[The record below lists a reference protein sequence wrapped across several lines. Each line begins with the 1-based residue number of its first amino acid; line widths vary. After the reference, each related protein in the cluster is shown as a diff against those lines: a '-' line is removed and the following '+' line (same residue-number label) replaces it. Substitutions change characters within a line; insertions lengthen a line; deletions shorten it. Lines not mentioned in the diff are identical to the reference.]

1 VVEGVSEARV
11 AWKGLFD
18 PLLDWY
24 TREKRDL
31 PWRRTS
37 DPYAILVS
45 EVMLQQTRVETVIA
59 YYARFLEHFPS
70 VASLARASLEDVYE
84 EWAGLGYYRRAKS
97 LWLAASQILQRGQ
110 FPNRE
115 QDLRQL
121 PGVGD
126 YTAAALTSI
135 AFGQPAVAL
144 DGNAIRVLSRIYGIQ
159 GKALSQQHRQDLKR
173 RTLPQIPGSNA
184 GDFTQ
189 AVMELGA
196 RLCLPR
202 QPRCLLC
209 PMQNRCRAYLDQT
222 IGEQPR
228 PPRGRA
234 RQREDIVALRLRR
247 DNKVWLE
254 RRAET
259 PFLAHQWVPPW
270 FASAQAQEMERY
282 RAEFPGSRPEL
293 VSVIEHAITYRD
305 LSIQVWE
312 WEVQSVSEIHS
323 EPGRYF
329 ESNSQRFPAF
339 TRKILTA
346 RVRES
351 PKPGSD

>member
-1 VVEGVSEARV
+1 MVDQVCEAKV
-11 AWKGLFD
+11 AWKGLFE
-18 PLLDWY
+18 PLLVWY
-24 TREKRDL
+24 SREKRDL
-31 PWRRTS
+31 PWRNTQ

-59 YYARFLEHFPS
+59 YYARFLERFPT
-70 VASLARASLEDVYE
+70 ALSLANASLEEVYE

-97 LWLAASQILQRGQ
+97 LWQAAQVLQRGP
-110 FPNRE
+110 FPNCE

-135 AFGQPAVAL
+135 AFGRPAVAL
-144 DGNAIRVLSRIYGIQ
+144 DGNAIRVLSRVYGLE
-159 GKALSQQHRQDLKR
+159 GEKLCQQHRQDLKQ
-173 RTLPQIPGSNA
+173 RTLPQIPPSRA

-196 RLCLPR
+196 RVCLPR
-202 QPRCLLC
+202 QPRCQLC
-209 PMQNRCRAYLDQT
+209 PMHDRCRAFLDQT

-228 PPRGRA
+228 PSPGRS
-234 RQREDIVALRLRR
+234 RQPVELVALRLRR
-247 DNKVWLE
+247 EDKVWLE

-293 VSVIEHAITYRD
+293 IAVIEHAITYRD

-323 EPGRYF
+323 EPGGFF

-346 RVRES
+346 KVRES
-351 PKPGSD
+351 PKLGSD